1 MFYKL
6 LHSLLVPAFVTT
18 IFFWKS
24 LLFHMI
30 KRNKSILQF
39 TTTIFVNVHIR
50 QQTQLAFKL
59 INLQYI
65 KDSLTNSSIQCYSRF
80 YQKTSILADL
90 PLMAWETKN
99 ISWSKQQNSNYFDH
113 DMHLMQM
120 SGNRWFCDLAD
131 RYTS

>member
-1 MFYKL
+1 
-6 LHSLLVPAFVTT
+6 
-18 IFFWKS
+18 
-24 LLFHMI
+24 MI

-50 QQTQLAFKL
+50 QQTQLAFQL

-80 YQKTSILADL
+80 YQETSILADL

-99 ISWSKQQNSNYFDH
+99 IS
-113 DMHLMQM
+113 
-120 SGNRWFCDLAD
+120 
-131 RYTS
+131 